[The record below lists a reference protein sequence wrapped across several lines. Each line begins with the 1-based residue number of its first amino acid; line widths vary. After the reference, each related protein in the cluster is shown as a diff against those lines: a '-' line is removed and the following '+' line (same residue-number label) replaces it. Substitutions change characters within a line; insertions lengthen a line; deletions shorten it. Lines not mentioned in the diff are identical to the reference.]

1 LLNEYKLKYSKYL
14 QSTFFAVITLILIK
28 TIFQIIVIRS
38 GLRWLTA
45 DDYCRTVISYEW
57 LQHPKIYAGVW
68 LALHF
73 WINGLFIAVFKD
85 LTLAPVLVNTIFSIL
100 TLIYLFLLLYRI
112 FNKMTAYISCVIFAV
127 FPFQVWL
134 STSGMPESIFFFFI
148 IAACYYFILWFEST
162 RNNTDTD
169 GEVKYLIYGIV
180 SLNLANLL
188 RYEGWLFSLTFIV
201 LVFLTTY
208 KKYKFT
214 KKLYINTAVS
224 LFSLISVIWWL
235 YQNYADNNDA
245 FFFIKETT
253 KIFKDLNAAGFW
265 QRVVQYPFFV
275 FYIAPLTT
283 ILGLRKVYL
292 VLRNRRNG
300 FEGNFSLL
308 RIFLLFNMFELI
320 FLMLTGI
327 FGSGGTNMISRYV
340 VVNAMLLFPFAV
352 WQLLDF
358 RKYVAVLSLSTL
370 ILVNVIWSFY
380 YQQAYREDTYEVADL
395 TKRLIQKNY
404 FEPEDKIYFE
414 MVEGYYDIY
423 PLQVISNTPDRFNMD
438 TIPSSFPTN
447 ISSKKISKKKR
458 AEEQQRLNILELRKF
473 LEEKKIKL
481 FIARS
486 DLLIDK
492 LKKLSYKSE
501 QIGDYH
507 IFYLSDKKIKY
518 KNSGNPNDY
527 EEKIPPNAISFG
539 RKLLL
544 KDFRIDN
551 TNFGLNPQTIT
562 LKWGIADMS
571 MLDSLASDDD
581 DFGRYRIKI
590 ELVSPDSD
598 SSSFE
603 TFTRVFSER
612 NVEEYFETEEIKN
625 ILILKPFALL
635 NYSRKFKL
643 SPFESGMYD
652 VRLSVLDADKN
663 DRELRVYRGDSL
675 YTYQPDTT
683 AAETASDTIRTDI
696 KLTQSKLKK
705 LRERYNIKP
714 FYLLGRVIA
723 MFPNA
728 NYNEIVKRSKEF
740 SQLII
745 RNGIMLP
752 FLQRYQGDQFLN
764 VVFNYF

>member
-1 LLNEYKLKYSKYL
+1 LNS
-14 QSTFFAVITLILIK
+14 AVLAIISLVLIK
-28 TIFQIIVIRS
+28 TVFQVIVIKS

-73 WINGLFIAVFKD
+73 WINGLFISIFKD
-85 LTLAPVLVNTIFSIL
+85 LTFAPVLVNSIFSIL
-100 TLIYLFLLLYRI
+100 TLVYFYLLLRKI
-112 FNKMTAYISCVIFAV
+112 FSSVIAYLSSILFAV

-148 IAACYYFILWFEST
+148 IAACYYFILWYGSFWKGDEAKGSM
-162 RNNTDTD
+162 
-169 GEVKYLIYGIV
+169 KYFVFVLV
-180 SLNLANLL
+180 LLNIANLL
-188 RYEGWLFSLTFIV
+188 RYEGWLFSLTFII
-201 LVFLTTY
+201 LVYIVSYRKGRFS
-208 KKYKFT
+208 KR
-214 KKLYINTAVS
+214 LYVNCA
-224 LFSLISVIWWL
+224 LSLISMLTAIWWL
-235 YQNYADNNDA
+235 FQNYIDNNDA

-253 KIFKDLNAAGFW
+253 KLFQDMNNAGFL
-265 QRVVQYPFFV
+265 QRVVQYPFFI

-283 ILGLRKVYL
+283 ALGLRKIYL

-300 FEGNFSLL
+300 FIGNFSFL
-308 RIFLLFNMFELI
+308 RLFLLFNVVEIIL
-320 FLMLTGI
+320 LMLTGI
-327 FGSGGTNMISRYV
+327 FGSGGTNMISRYI
-340 VVNAMLLFPFAV
+340 VVNSMMFFPFAV

-358 RKYVAVLSLSTL
+358 RKYIAVISLSGL
-370 ILVNVIWSFY
+370 ILVNIIWSFY

-395 TKRLIQKNY
+395 TRHLIQKNY
-404 FEPEDKIYFE
+404 FETGDKIYFE
-414 MVEGYYDIY
+414 MVEGYFDIY
-423 PLQVISNTPDRFNMD
+423 PLQVISNDPNKFNCD
-438 TIPSSFPTN
+438 TIPSSFPVNLT
-447 ISSKKISKKKR
+447 SKKISQKKR

-473 LEEKKIKL
+473 LEKKKIKL

-492 LKKLSYKSE
+492 LQKLSYKSE

-507 IFYLSDKKIKY
+507 VFYLSDRKIQY
-518 KNSGNPNDY
+518 KNSNNQNTL
-527 EEKIPPNAISFG
+527 EEKIPPNAITFD

-551 TNFGLNPQTIT
+551 SNFGLNPQTIT
-562 LKWGIADMS
+562 VKWGIASMS
-571 MLDSLASDDD
+571 MLDSLATEND
-581 DFGRYRIKI
+581 DFGRYKIKI

-598 SSSFE
+598 SSSYE
-603 TFTRVFSER
+603 TSTRLFSER

-635 NYSRKFKL
+635 NYSKKFKL
-643 SPFESGMYD
+643 TPFESGMYD
-652 VRLSVLDADKN
+652 VRLSVLDADDDK
-663 DRELRVYRGDSL
+663 EMSVYKGDSIYIYL
-675 YTYQPDTT
+675 PDTT
-683 AAETASDTIRTDI
+683 FDGSSDSLRSDMKYRQIKWKRFQEAYKIR
-696 KLTQSKLKK
+696 
-705 LRERYNIKP
+705 P
-714 FYLLGRVIA
+714 FYPLGRVIA

-728 NYNEIVKRSKEF
+728 NYNEIVKKSKEL
-740 SQLII
+740 SQIII